1 MIITVALSVGGH
13 HFDKSITIVPEMEIT
28 ITIFSRQLR
37 DLNVDGVE
45 LETAW
50 ANVAIKIQYF
60 FPVFS
65 TPRKPIF
72 AKECSILLEC
82 LAQCSAEFP
91 FNTVLFIKGT
101 RPMCCFCRLG
111 NMLLF
116 ICAWTGMAY

>member
-1 MIITVALSVGGH
+1 MIIKVALSVRGH
-13 HFDKSITIVPEMEIT
+13 HFDKSITIMPEMEIT

-60 FPVFS
+60 FSFFC

-72 AKECSILLEC
+72 AKECSILLEYS
-82 LAQCSAEFP
+82 AQCSAEFP
-91 FNTVLFIKGT
+91 FNTVLFTKGT

-111 NMLLF
+111 NKWLL
-116 ICAWTGMAY
+116 ICAWTGMVY